1 MRESEEEQSNNAG
14 TDLQPSQIRFCKESA
29 ISNDDGND
37 DDGNGDDYHQLSA
50 LAGLQVREMM
60 RRFYVLIMAF
70 FWVNLDF
77 IKSWI

>member
-14 TDLQPSQIRFCKESA
+14 TDLQPSQIRLCKESA
-29 ISNDDGND
+29 ISD

-60 RRFYVLIMAF
+60 RRFYVLIMAIF
-70 FWVNLDF
+70 LVNLDF